1 SPRHGLH
8 LHVHARRPD
17 GGGLPGGLRGDP
29 RRRRAPPRT
38 QGRGGG
44 GPRARPARRAGEG
57 RRGHQLPGGRQHD
70 ARGVSPLG
78 ADGRGDRRGPAARRH
93 GRRAHPGD
101 RRRAGRRLLPVSR
114 PAGGAPHAPGRSPGG
129 HRPRLPAVRPARVRG
144 RRPPRLSRDRGGA
157 ARPGAGGP
165 GGHARA
171 PGRRREREHPGAG
184 PGAPC
189 RRGRRLHGRLG
200 GLRRVVLAAQ
210 GPARLA
216 AAGHPGGEPVARA
229 RLGPSPVSV
238 DTLRAL
244 LAGRCPDPDGPG
256 MLAVPTRSVVIAPGL
271 ARDAGSLVGAL
282 GLGRR
287 LAVVSDA
294 ITHEVLGAAIARAVA
309 SIAEV
314 ILAVLPAGVH
324 GDAAAVED
332 VRGATR
338 RADGLIAVGSG
349 TLNDLCKYAAALDRK
364 PYAVF
369 GTAPSMNGYTSV
381 SAAIT
386 MDGLKR
392 SLPAVAAC
400 GVFLDVDVLARAPLR
415 LIRAGL
421 GDSLCRPTAQADWLL
436 AHLLHDHP
444 YREAPFALL
453 AGEEDAL
460 LEAPGAL

>member
-1 SPRHGLH
+1 
-8 LHVHARRPD
+8 
-17 GGGLPGGLRGDP
+17 
-29 RRRRAPPRT
+29 
-38 QGRGGG
+38 
-44 GPRARPARRAGEG
+44 
-57 RRGHQLPGGRQHD
+57 
-70 ARGVSPLG
+70 VS
-78 ADGRGDRRGPAARRH
+78 A
-93 GRRAHPGD
+93 
-101 RRRAGRRLLPVSR
+101 
-114 PAGGAPHAPGRSPGG
+114 
-129 HRPRLPAVRPARVRG
+129 
-144 RRPPRLSRDRGGA
+144 
-157 ARPGAGGP
+157 
-165 GGHARA
+165 
-171 PGRRREREHPGAG
+171 
-184 PGAPC
+184 
-189 RRGRRLHGRLG
+189 
-200 GLRRVVLAAQ
+200 
-210 GPARLA
+210 
-216 AAGHPGGEPVARA
+216 
-229 RLGPSPVSV
+229 

-256 MLAVPTRSVVIAPGL
+256 MLAVPTRSVLIAPGL

-309 SIAEV
+309 SVAEV
-314 ILAVLPAGVH
+314 IPAVLPAGVH
-324 GDAAAVED
+324 GDLAAVQD
-332 VRGATR
+332 VREATS
-338 RADGLIAVGSG
+338 RADGLVAVGSG

-386 MDGLKR
+386 VDGLKR

-460 LEAPGAL
+460 LEAPGALVARDPEAIARLARVLVLSGFGMTICGGSYPASQGEHLISHYADMRPTPGAPPSYHGEQIGVTTLTMARLQERVLAGPAPRLGPVGVDDAALVRHFGAELGRSCWVEFAPKRVDPGSAERVNARLASAWEGWRRRLAAVGRPAARLADVLRRAGAPTEPEALGWPRPYYRDAVIHARLIRNRYTFLDLAADAGMLEAFAAGL